1 MITEY
6 EEYYEVA
13 LAGFYVGSCSVDCG
27 FTFHLMKEKIT
38 NMPRFDWKV
47 HSDVNGKDY

>member
-1 MITEY
+1 
-6 EEYYEVA
+6 
-13 LAGFYVGSCSVDCG
+13 
-27 FTFHLMKEKIT
+27 MKEKIT